1 MTNPIVAP
9 MPAYLA
15 APSTSRD
22 DRIEAELAQLA
33 GLDLAGLRQRWRRM
47 AGRPAPGHL
56 PRPLLYRLLA
66 YRIQAAAFGDLDRET
81 ARQLDRLGRGMTDER
96 DGRAGGQRA
105 DLIPPPAAQ
114 ASRPGTL
121 LVREWQGSLQQVTVL
136 EQGFAWDG
144 RSYDSLSSVARAI
157 TGTNWNGPRFFG
169 LRTPGKKK
177 ALGQAAESGGGA
189 R

>member
-1 MTNPIVAP
+1 MTNVIVAP
-9 MPAYLA
+9 RSADVA
-15 APSTSRD
+15 VAPTSRD
-22 DRIEAELAQLA
+22 DRIETDLAQLA

-47 AGRPAPGHL
+47 VGRPAPGHL

-81 ARQLDRLGRGMTDER
+81 ARQLDRLGRGMTDEPDR
-96 DGRAGGQRA
+96 QAGGRAA
-105 DLIPPPAAQ
+105 EPIPPAAQ

-121 LVREWQGSLQQVTVL
+121 LVREWQGSLQRVTVL
-136 EQGFAWDG
+136 EQGFAWGG
-144 RSYDSLSSVARAI
+144 RRYDSLSSVARAI

-169 LRTPGKKK
+169 LRTQGKKK
-177 ALGQAAESGGGA
+177 APGQATESGGGA